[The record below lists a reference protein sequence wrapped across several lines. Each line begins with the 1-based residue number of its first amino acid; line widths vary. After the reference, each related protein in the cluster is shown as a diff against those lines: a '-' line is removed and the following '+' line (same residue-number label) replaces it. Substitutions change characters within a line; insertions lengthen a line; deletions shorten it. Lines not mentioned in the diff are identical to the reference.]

1 MHILSILSTVFVIF
15 SLVRY
20 LYQNRYAAIVNP
32 FFWVVVLFLFYF
44 QVPSIFAHEIN
55 HYFSWSISSYSIEI
69 SRLISSSMAIFFSL
83 CLLVV
88 KTIQPT
94 ALKVNNT
101 YFCARSI
108 IIIWWGISLY
118 LISILLYRGI
128 TDGLSMTTNYTGEAG
143 DVFKIKNL
151 AYLLLPVSIFVF
163 FANKSFLVFLPNIII
178 VILDVLSGSRTTA
191 LIAIVPLAVS
201 LCIMYRRLYVVPISI
216 MVCGLILI
224 GIVRSDNVTQDVPW
238 YLNAMGEFRETYI
251 TLPMFISNQDY
262 VGRGD
267 VYTMLASAMLALL
280 QPIRG
285 ELISSVVL
293 PGHFIYEWVD
303 RGYGLGANIIT
314 EVIYYGY
321 IFLLIIPIALF
332 FLCVLIN
339 SLIRR
344 SSLPQIAIHTS
355 LFIIFFRL
363 IFREGLFINVG
374 LYLFVFVIYVLPII
388 LINKARV
395 SE

>member
-1 MHILSILSTVFVIF
+1 MYIFLFFSTLLSMIVIIK
-15 SLVRY
+15 SVISERY
-20 LYQNRYAAIVNP
+20 MIIINP
-32 FFWVVVLFLFYF
+32 FFWVLVLFIFYF
-44 QVPSIFAHEIN
+44 QVPSVFAHEIN
-55 HYFSWSISSYSIEI
+55 YYFSWNISSYSIDI
-69 SRLISSSMAIFFSL
+69 SWLISSSMVIFFSL

-88 KTIQPT
+88 KTIQPA
-94 ALKVNNT
+94 ALKANNQ

-108 IIIWWGISLY
+108 TIIWWGVFLY
-118 LISILLYRGI
+118 LISILIYRGV
-128 TDGLSMTTNYTGEAG
+128 TDGLSMTSNYTGEAG
-143 DVFKIKNL
+143 DVFKIKNV
-151 AYLLLPVSIFVF
+151 AYLLLPVSIFLF
-163 FANKSFLVFLPNIII
+163 FAKKSLLVFLPNIII

-191 LIAIVPLAVS
+191 LIAVVPIAVS

-224 GIVRSDNVTQDVPW
+224 GIVRSDNVIQDVPW

-267 VYTMLASAMLALL
+267 AYTMLASAMLALL

-285 ELISSVVL
+285 EILSSIVL
-293 PGHFIYEWVD
+293 PGDFIYSWVG

-321 IFLLIIPIALF
+321 SFLLIIPMALF
-332 FLCVLIN
+332 VICIFIN
-339 SLIRR
+339 FIIKH
-344 SSLPQIAIHTS
+344 SSLPQIAIHIS
-355 LFIIFFRL
+355 LFIIFSRL
-363 IFREGLFINVG
+363 IFREGLILNAG
-374 LYLFVFVIYVLPII
+374 LYLFVFAVYVLPII
-388 LINKARV
+388 LINRAKV

>member
-1 MHILSILSTVFVIF
+1 MHIFSILSTVFVIF
-15 SLVRY
+15 SLARY
-20 LYQNRYAAIVNP
+20 LYQHRYVAIVNP
-32 FFWVVVLFLFYF
+32 LFWVVVLFLFYF
-44 QVPSIFAHEIN
+44 QVPSIFAYEIN
-55 HYFSWSISSYSIEI
+55 HYFSWNISSYSIEI
-69 SRLISSSMAIFFSL
+69 SWLISSSMAIFFSL
-83 CLLVV
+83 CLLVI
-88 KTIQPT
+88 KITQPI
-94 ALKVNNT
+94 ALKANNP

-108 IIIWWGISLY
+108 AIIWWGISLY

-143 DVFKIKNL
+143 DVFKIKNV
-151 AYLLLPVSIFVF
+151 AYLLLPVSIFLF
-163 FANKSFLVFLPNIII
+163 FSKRSLLVFLPNIIV

-191 LIAIVPLAVS
+191 LIAVVPIAVS

-267 VYTMLASAMLALL
+267 AYTMLASAMIALL

-285 ELISSVVL
+285 EILSSIVL
-293 PGHFIYEWVD
+293 PGHFIYGWVG

-321 IFLLIIPIALF
+321 AFLLIIPPALF
-332 FLCVLIN
+332 SLCMYIN
-339 SLIRR
+339 YLIRH

-363 IFREGLFINVG
+363 IFREGIFINVG
-374 LYLFVFVIYVLPII
+374 LYLFVFAVYVFPII
-388 LINKARV
+388 MINRVRV